1 MTIAEVKEQFGLS
14 IDTLRYYERVGL
26 IPPVPRSRGGT
37 RNYGETD
44 CRWIEFIKCMRSAG
58 IPVEALI
65 EYVTLFQ
72 RGEATREAR
81 KTILREQRDGLVLRI
96 TELQK
101 TLEKLDCKIAN
112 YDTDLLEC
120 ENKLS
125 PEEKL

>member
-1 MTIAEVKEQFGLS
+1 MTITEVKEQFGLS
-14 IDTLRYYERVGL
+14 TDTLRYYERVGL
-26 IPPVPRSRGGT
+26 IPPVPRGKGGI

-44 CRWIEFIKCMRSAG
+44 CLWIEFIKCMRNAG

-65 EYVTLFQ
+65 EYVGLFQ
-72 RGEATREAR
+72 QGEATREAR
-81 KTILREQRDGLVLRI
+81 KKILKEQRDDLALRV

-101 TLEKLDCKIAN
+101 TLDRLDCKIAG

-125 PEEKL
+125 PKEKL